1 MEMFL
6 LGWVCST
13 EFLRACRGGNYI
25 AFFRLARKATY
36 LQACLMHA
44 HFAKV
49 ISVAVI
55 VNFASALNE
64 LLALEFLVRSY
75 MLLLVGCSDV
85 I

>member
-1 MEMFL
+1 M
-6 LGWVCST
+6 WVCST

-49 ISVAVI
+49 ISVTVLVNISSSLSIPASTEIPCEVI
-55 VNFASALNE
+55 YALVCWPCRCNVNK
-64 LLALEFLVRSY
+64 V
-75 MLLLVGCSDV
+75 
-85 I
+85 

>member
-6 LGWVCST
+6 LGWVFST

-49 ISVAVI
+49 ISVAVV
-55 VNFASALNE
+55 VNLSSALNVPSSWNSLLDHICSY
-64 LLALEFLVRSY
+64 LLA
-75 MLLLVGCSDV
+75 